1 MAQEPVAASPSAAEH
16 VMSPLE
22 MEAVGAPSPGS
33 ATRKGRKKHHRRQS
47 STGSEAG
54 AETTVEGGV
63 SSCPSPM
70 TDFPTNVA
78 TADLI
83 SLPSPVATPA
93 TPATDVFAEPVGH
106 EDEAPTTVEEALA
119 DLSLT
124 REDEMSTANGQAEPV
139 GTTSSGQE
147 PFLKLPFH
155 QSSGRV
161 PTTPPPTP
169 EPFLV
174 HSPDTGYSRVSP
186 VTPGVQLP
194 PVDMTV
200 ASGVGVTVDGLATAV
215 PVVQSEVVD
224 LEMDGHPTSSL
235 PSTDLPVF
243 STEEQMTLETPPQDM
258 ELLDPRAT
266 DDHLVAED
274 EAEVTK
280 TLSSTLAEMDLT
292 SEDDPYN
299 EAFHQESPVEG
310 RGEILQ
316 TLLASENAAGG
327 HSPATVPVQ
336 DFAGLHL
343 SREDVPNSSNE
354 EAVQGSPPS
363 DEHASMPLPS
373 PPSTEASLI
382 PPSPTELIPVEAMAA
397 PSEIAK
403 EMEALLP
410 TSTPQNSTDVSVE
423 QSTIESAGGSEQK
436 EVKAS
441 VETPQPRR
449 RTKRKGDDAAEENVV
464 PAPVAANRTA
474 SARVFVPR
482 MTKIPPTTAEI
493 SGGLKQ
499 KTREAL
505 TKSTVPPRR
514 IKRKGDAPETKPPP
528 APAALPIRAHKPMRA
543 TTQPH
548 TSESALDGVKANLE
562 ASAKPT
568 AVKRPIRGP
577 KTDSMMN
584 PTASS
589 AARATAAEGRRILRK
604 STATSKALIRK
615 PLRSTALSNPRVTE
629 KAATNLG
636 KELSITAAPDPIT
649 TAETADQRH
658 VKRRLNTSEVEA
670 ATNRLYEDAKESKLR
685 KDARRVELQE
695 TYSFAPQVNHKR
707 RSIPEGTEELS
718 HFARLHAQAKEL
730 LEKKRELQ
738 LQHEQDGCTF
748 TPTITARAKRV
759 PQTNSGPRYENL
771 YKQAQTIKQKREE
784 KIMANAKIMEEEC
797 PFKPKIKASKSP
809 LKSRPLY
816 DSEREKQKKLALE
829 QKKIDTEMSACT
841 FKPKVGLKRLKSKI
855 EGTPDTAASAA
866 ADSTFYDRLYQ
877 ASIQRAERLEKLR
890 QEQNDKE
897 KSEAPFQP
905 KTTTSRS
912 RAAKKSQ
919 TKATQP
925 FHKRLYNKDYMQ
937 KLAAAREQRR
947 LEGEL
952 QYTFKPQITEAPEE
966 IKVKVK
972 ERGDSPGKSIFEVCG
987 RLYEEK
993 DKLKEKI
1000 ELGEE
1005 LRIQK
1010 EMAECTF
1017 RPQIDADGVNSSGE
1031 PAAPV
1036 WERLLT
1042 YDKTQVIE
1050 EREKLKEQLEMQECT
1065 FKPEVTSSEVFSIKR
1080 SPSYNIFDR
1089 LNGSGGNTPVDRPRR
1104 EFYLLALLAKYYVHI
1119 DETSD

>member
-1 MAQEPVAASPSAAEH
+1 MAQEPAAASLSAAEH
-16 VMSPLE
+16 VTSPLE
-22 MEAVGAPSPGS
+22 TEAVGAPSPGS
-33 ATRKGRKKHHRRQS
+33 ATRKGRKKYHRRQS
-47 STGSEAG
+47 STGAEAD
-54 AETTVEGGV
+54 AETAVEGEV
-63 SSCPSPM
+63 SPCPSPM
-70 TDFPTNVA
+70 TDFPTDVA

-83 SLPSPVATPA
+83 SLPSPVANPA

-106 EDEAPTTVEEALA
+106 EAETPTTVEEALA

-124 REDEMSTANGQAEPV
+124 REDEVSPANGQLELV
-139 GTTSSGQE
+139 ETTSSAQE

-186 VTPGVQLP
+186 VIPGVQLP
-194 PVDMTV
+194 PVDTAV
-200 ASGVGVTVDGLATAV
+200 SSGVGVTVDDLPTAV
-215 PVVQSEVVD
+215 PVVQSEMAD
-224 LEMDGHPTSSL
+224 LEMDGHPSSSL
-235 PSTDLPVF
+235 PSTDLPVS
-243 STEEQMTLETPPQDM
+243 STDEQMKRETPLQDM
-258 ELLDPRAT
+258 ELLDPPAI
-266 DDHLVAED
+266 DDHPVAED
-274 EAEVTK
+274 EAETTE

-292 SEDDPYN
+292 SKDDPYN
-299 EAFHQESPVEG
+299 GEFQHESPAED
-310 RGEILQ
+310 RGGTLQ
-316 TLLASENAAGG
+316 TLHAIENAGG
-327 HSPATVPVQ
+327 GLSPATVPTQ
-336 DFAGLHL
+336 DFTDLDLARG
-343 SREDVPNSSNE
+343 DVPSASNE
-354 EAVQGSPPS
+354 EAVQDSSPS
-363 DEHASMPLPS
+363 DEHASMPLPP

-382 PPSPTELIPVEAMAA
+382 PPSPTEQIPVEA

-403 EMEALLP
+403 EVEALLP
-410 TSTPQNSTDVSVE
+410 TPTPQNSTDVSVGE
-423 QSTIESAGGSEQK
+423 STIESAGGFEK
-436 EVKAS
+436 NGVKAS
-441 VETPQPRR
+441 VETSQPRR
-449 RTKRKGDDAAEENVV
+449 RTKRKGDDAAEENAV
-464 PAPVAANRTA
+464 PAPVAAKPA
-474 SARVFVPR
+474 VSARVFAPR
-482 MTKIPPTTAEI
+482 MTKIPPPTAEI

-499 KTREAL
+499 KTREAV
-505 TKSTVPPRR
+505 TKSVVPPRR

-528 APAALPIRAHKPMRA
+528 APAGIPARASKPMRA
-543 TTQPH
+543 AIRPH
-548 TSESALDGVKANLE
+548 TSESAVDGVKSNLE

-568 AVKRPIRGP
+568 AVKRPTRGP

-604 STATSKALIRK
+604 STATSKAPIRK
-615 PLRSTALSNPRVTE
+615 PLRSTALSNPRVPE
-629 KAATNLG
+629 DAATNSG
-636 KELSITAAPDPIT
+636 KELPITAAPAPIT
-649 TAETADQRH
+649 SAETADQRH

-670 ATNRLYEDAKESKLR
+670 ATNRLYGDAKESKLR

-707 RSIPEGTEELS
+707 RSIPEGTEELN

-759 PQTNSGPRYENL
+759 PQTDSGPRYENL

-784 KIMANAKIMEEEC
+784 KIIANAKIMEEEC

-855 EGTPDTAASAA
+855 EGTPDTAAGAA

-890 QEQNDKE
+890 QEQDDKE

-919 TKATQP
+919 AKATQP

-947 LEGEL
+947 LEGEQ

-966 IKVKVK
+966 IKAKVK
-972 ERGDSPGKSIFEVCG
+972 ERGDSPGKSIFEVCD

-1017 RPQIDADGVNSSGE
+1017 HPQIDVDGVNSSGE

-1065 FKPEVTSSEVFSIKR
+1065 FKPEVTSPEVLSIKR

-1089 LNGSGGNTPVDRPRR
+1089 LNGSGGNTPVDRVGGSFSTRR
-1104 EFYLLALLAKYYVHI
+1104 PSSSPGRQSPDV
-1119 DETSD
+1119 SSVC